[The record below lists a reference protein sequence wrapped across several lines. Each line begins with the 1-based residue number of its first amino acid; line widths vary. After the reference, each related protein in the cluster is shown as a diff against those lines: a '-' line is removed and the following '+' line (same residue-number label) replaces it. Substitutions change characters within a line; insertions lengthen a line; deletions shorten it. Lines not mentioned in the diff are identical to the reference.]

1 MTSRDIQFFFETTVR
16 SLEELNKVISYL
28 DMDTTANDRWV
39 RLDAV
44 AKRFE
49 VSFEYVWK
57 FLKAAGEYQGSE
69 IPGPRPAILEAA
81 KYGWI
86 NDREIWAG
94 FLEARNAGVHDYF
107 GLSSEEYAGIARNF
121 YTAAIECVGRIQ
133 RELLPDRS
141 I

>member
-1 MTSRDIQFFFETTVR
+1 MTSREIDSYYKITTH
-16 SLEELNKVISYL
+16 SLEELNKAINHL
-28 DMDTTANDRWV
+28 DLDTTAKDRWV

-69 IPGPRPAILEAA
+69 IPGPRPSILEAA
-81 KYGWI
+81 RYGWI
-86 NDREIWAG
+86 DNREIWAG

-121 YTAAIECVGRIQ
+121 YAAAVECVKRIKG
-133 RELLPDRS
+133 ELLS
-141 I
+141 

>member
-1 MTSRDIQFFFETTVR
+1 MTSRDIHSYSEITIH
-16 SLEELNKVISYL
+16 SLEELHKALNYL
-28 DMDTTANDRWV
+28 DLDTTAKDRWV

-49 VSFEYVWK
+49 VSFEYFWK

-69 IPGPRPAILEAA
+69 IPGPRPAILEAIR
-81 KYGWI
+81 YGWI
-86 NDREIWAG
+86 QNREIWAG

-121 YTAAIECVGRIQ
+121 YAAAEECVRTIQ
-133 RELLPDRS
+133 REVLSEDIR
-141 I
+141 

>member
-1 MTSRDIQFFFETTVR
+1 MTGKEISSYYQTAFR
-16 SLEELNKVISYL
+16 SLEDLNKAITYL
-28 DMDTTANDRWV
+28 DKDNSAEDRWV

-49 VSFEYVWK
+49 VSFEYFWR

-69 IPGPRPAILEAA
+69 IQGPRPAILEAA

-86 NDREIWAG
+86 ENKDQWAG

-107 GLSSEEYAGIARNF
+107 GLSSEEYADIARNF
-121 YTAAIECVGRIQ
+121 HSAAITCITRIQ
-133 RELLPDRS
+133 RELLSD
-141 I
+141 

>member
-1 MTSRDIQFFFETTVR
+1 MTSRDINSYCETTIR
-16 SLEELNKVISYL
+16 SLEELHKAINYL
-28 DMDTTANDRWV
+28 DLDISAKDRWV

-49 VSFEYVWK
+49 VSFEYFWK

-81 KYGWI
+81 RYGWI
-86 NDREIWAG
+86 QNREIWAG

-107 GLSSEEYAGIARNF
+107 GLSSEEYAGIARDF
-121 YTAAIECVGRIQ
+121 YAAAVECVKQIQ
-133 RELLPDRS
+133 RDLLS
-141 I
+141 ENI